1 MPRFWLLLWGL
12 AISRPNH
19 RYGLLP
25 GIVSLLLLSG
35 CQSVAF
41 YTQATVGQ
49 SELLWHS
56 RPIDE
61 VLADPQ
67 TPEGI
72 RQRLTLVESVRQ
84 FAGEV
89 LALPANR
96 SYRRYVDIERDFVMW
111 NVFAAA
117 EFSVEPELFCYPI
130 AGCVG
135 YQGYFNKAD
144 AVAFADSLAAQGFD
158 ISVGPVAAYSTLGW
172 FADPVVSSVLNYS
185 DTDLAGLVFHELAH
199 ERVYI
204 KDDTTFNES
213 FATFVEREGTRRW
226 LASSGQQA
234 DIPRLE
240 KFQAQRDAVIDLIRS
255 ARSELQVLYMEE
267 FSVEEM
273 RWRKVAVFDQLQ
285 VDYAEM
291 RRAGDA
297 NDWRNWFDS
306 NLNNAKL
313 ASIGAYHDRVE
324 FFEQLFERA
333 NRNFEVFYRL
343 VEELEDS
350 PREDWERSLPIN
362 SQDG

>member
-1 MPRFWLLLWGL
+1 MRKTVSMPIFWLLLWDL
-12 AISRPNH
+12 AISRPNYRH
-19 RYGLLP
+19 GLLP
-25 GIVSLLLLSG
+25 GIIALLLLSG
-35 CQSVAF
+35 CQSAAF

-56 RPIDE
+56 RPIGE

-72 RQRLTLVESVRQ
+72 RERLTLVESVRQ

-135 YQGYFNKAD
+135 YQGYFKKAD
-144 AVAFADSLAAQGFD
+144 AVAFANRLAVQGFE

-172 FADPVVSSVLNYS
+172 FADPVVSSVLSYS

-234 DIPRLE
+234 DIAGFE
-240 KFQAQRDAVIDLIRS
+240 KIQLQRDIVVDLIHK
-255 ARSELQVLYMEE
+255 ARAELGALYVRGLG
-267 FSVEEM
+267 VEEM
-273 RWRKVAVFDQLQ
+273 RWRKLAVFDQLQ
-285 VDYAEM
+285 ADYNEM

-297 NDWRNWFDS
+297 NDWGNWFDD

-313 ASIGAYHDRVE
+313 TSIGVYHDRVE
-324 FFEQLFERA
+324 FFEQLFERS

-343 VEELEDS
+343 VEQLGSLPLED
-350 PREDWERSLPIN
+350 
-362 SQDG
+362 

>member
-1 MPRFWLLLWGL
+1 MRKTVSLPIFWLLLWDL
-12 AISRPNH
+12 TISRPNYRH
-19 RYGLLP
+19 GLLP
-25 GIVSLLLLSG
+25 GIIALLLLSG
-35 CQSVAF
+35 CQSAAF

-56 RPIDE
+56 RPIGE

-72 RQRLTLVESVRQ
+72 RERLTLVESVRQ

-135 YQGYFNKAD
+135 YQGYFKKAD
-144 AVAFADSLAAQGFD
+144 AVAFANSLAAQGFD

-172 FADPVVSSVLNYS
+172 FADPVVSSVLSYS

-234 DIPRLE
+234 DIAGFE
-240 KFQAQRDAVIDLIRS
+240 KIQLQRDIVVDLIHK
-255 ARSELQVLYMEE
+255 ARAELGALYVRGLG
-267 FSVEEM
+267 VEEM
-273 RWRKVAVFDQLQ
+273 RQRKEILFDQLRS
-285 VDYAEM
+285 DYH
-291 RRAGDA
+291 RVRDLGRAS
-297 NDWRNWFDS
+297 DWGHWFDDS
-306 NLNNAKL
+306 LNNAKL
-313 ASIGAYHDRVE
+313 ASIGSYYDDLG
-324 FFEQLFERA
+324 FFAEIFDGA
-333 NRNFEVFYRL
+333 GGNFEVFYRL
-343 VEELEDS
+343 VEQLGSLPLED
-350 PREDWERSLPIN
+350 
-362 SQDG
+362 

>member
-1 MPRFWLLLWGL
+1 MSRFWLLLWGL
-12 AISRPNH
+12 AISRPNYRH
-19 RYGLLP
+19 GLLP
-25 GIVSLLLLSG
+25 GMVSFLLLSG

-49 SELLWHS
+49 SELLWRS
-56 RPIDE
+56 RPIGE

-67 TPEGI
+67 TPAGI
-72 RQRLTLVESVRQ
+72 RERLTMVESVRQ

-89 LALPANR
+89 LALPAKR

-144 AVAFADSLAAQGFD
+144 AVAFANSLAAQGFE

-172 FADPVVSSVLNYS
+172 FADPVVSSILSYS

-226 LASSGQQA
+226 LMFNGRQA
-234 DIPRLE
+234 DVPRLE
-240 KFQAQRDAVIDLIRS
+240 KFQVQRDAVIDLIRS
-255 ARSELQVLYMEE
+255 ARSDLQVLYLEGLSIE
-267 FSVEEM
+267 KM
-273 RWRKVAVFDQLQ
+273 RWRKLAVFDQLQ
-285 VDYAEM
+285 ADYNEM
-291 RRAGDA
+291 RRTGDA
-297 NDWRNWFDS
+297 NDWGNWFDD

-313 ASIGAYHDRVE
+313 TSISVYHDRVE
-324 FFEQLFERA
+324 FFEQLFERS

-343 VEELEDS
+343 VEALEGS
-350 PREDWERSLPIN
+350 SGED
-362 SQDG
+362 

>member
-1 MPRFWLLLWGL
+1 LLWGL

-35 CQSVAF
+35 CQSAVF

-144 AVAFADSLAAQGFD
+144 AVAFADSLAVQGFD

-267 FSVEEM
+267 LSVEEM

-285 VDYAEM
+285 VDYADM

-313 ASIGAYHDRVE
+313 ASIGAYYDRVE
-324 FFEQLFERA
+324 FFEQLFESA

-343 VEELEDS
+343 VKELEDS
-350 PREDWERSLPIN
+350 PREDREKSLPIN